1 MHKFTLRRAVA
12 GLGLLVLATFSHA
25 ATYEFHQAGYTGG
38 GAVSGY
44 FSGTDLN
51 GDGYLVGTH
60 GEIDGFQLSFT
71 GNAAVGAF
79 SIDYADF
86 LQTVSIGWGL
96 IYRLGSTTLGTELN
110 GLADGML
117 MVFNF
122 DADGNPL
129 DSISAAPIANNLAAA
144 AAAGPDTLGIASVSA
159 FGTAS
164 DANGNVDL
172 AFTPMTLSLQ
182 SVPEPGSLALA
193 ALAGTGLLARRR
205 R

>member
-25 ATYEFHQAGYTGG
+25 ATYNFYQAGYSGG
-38 GAVSGY
+38 GGVSGY

-60 GEIDGFQLSFT
+60 GEIDGFQLSFA
-71 GNAAVGAF
+71 GNAAVDAF

-110 GLADGML
+110 GLSDGML

-122 DADGNPL
+122 DAYGNPL
-129 DSISAAPIANNLAAA
+129 DSVSAVPIANNFSA
-144 AAAGPDTLGIASVSA
+144 AAAGPGTLGIASTSI

-164 DANGNVDL
+164 DANGNIDM
-172 AFTPMTLSLQ
+172 AFAPMTLSLQ
-182 SVPEPGSLALA
+182 SVPEPGSLALT
-193 ALAGTGLLARRR
+193 ALAGAALLARRR

>member
-1 MHKFTLRRAVA
+1 MHKFTLSRAVA

-60 GEIDGFQLSFT
+60 GEIDGFQLSFA

-110 GLADGML
+110 GLSDGML

-129 DSISAAPIANNLAAA
+129 DSVSAVPIANNFA
-144 AAAGPDTLGIASVSA
+144 AAAGPGTLGIASVSA

-172 AFTPMTLSLQ
+172 AFTPMSLSLQ